1 MMMLHK
7 CYSVLKVSKSGI
19 TKKSLRAAYFKQ
31 SLLYHPDKNKEDGAN
46 EKFHEI
52 NDAYLQ
58 LMTHHGFDQTEENK
72 GIGANYGNSVSYQ
85 ELFHSFFMPIVH
97 SDLFRNIIFK
107 IIEQL
112 RNRCEDKALHLLNRF
127 HGDTYVKIMHILR
140 TYKDV
145 LHIHDDFLAKMA
157 EQANEK
163 RNQMNIIR
171 IFPSIDDLF
180 AQNLYK
186 LKEGAKEYLI
196 PLWHHELLYEDEF
209 ENEFTVYCVPK
220 LANNVCIDEN
230 NDIHVKV
237 LVSMNELWKK
247 EEFQVYLGSQLY
259 TISKDRIN
267 MKEYQKIVLHNAGIP
282 RINTHCVY
290 DVSCIGHIHVHM
302 QKQ

>member
-1 MMMLHK
+1 MKIDK
-7 CYSVLKVSKSGI
+7 CYSVLKVSKVGI

-31 SLLYHPDKNKEDGAN
+31 SLLYHPDKNKEEGAN

-52 NDAYLQ
+52 NDAYMQ
-58 LMTHHGFDQTEENK
+58 LMCHHGFDQTEENTNMDAK
-72 GIGANYGNSVSYQ
+72 CGDRVSYK
-85 ELFHSFFMPIVH
+85 ELFHSFFMPIIQ
-97 SDLFRNIIFK
+97 SDVFRHIIYNIM
-107 IIEQL
+107 EQL
-112 RNRCEDKALHLLNRF
+112 RNRCEDKALHFLGRF

-145 LHIHDDFLAKMA
+145 LHIHDDFLTKMA
-157 EQANEK
+157 EQASEK
-163 RNQMNIIR
+163 QQQRNIIR

-186 LKEGAKEYLI
+186 LKEGSKEYLI

-209 ENEFTVYCVPK
+209 ESEFTVYCVPK

-237 LVSMNELWKK
+237 VVAMDDLWKK
-247 EEFQVYLGSQLY
+247 EDFQVHVGSQLY
-259 TISKDRIN
+259 TIAKERIN
-267 MKEYQKIVLHNAGIP
+267 MKEYQKIILHHAGIP

-290 DVSCIGHIHVHM
+290 DVSSIGHVHIHIH
-302 QKQ
+302 KQ

>member
-1 MMMLHK
+1 MIIDK
-7 CYSVLKVSKSGI
+7 CCSVLKIPKVGI

-31 SLLYHPDKNKEDGAN
+31 SLLYHPDKNKEEGAN

-52 NDAYLQ
+52 NDAYMQ
-58 LMTHHGFDQTEENK
+58 LMTHHGFDQMEENMTM
-72 GIGANYGNSVSYQ
+72 GAKCGNSASYQ
-85 ELFHSFFMPIVH
+85 ELFHSFFMPIIR
-97 SDLFRNIIFK
+97 SDIFRHIIYNVM
-107 IIEQL
+107 EQL
-112 RNRCEDKALHLLNRF
+112 RNHCEDKALHLLGRF

-145 LHIHDDFLAKMA
+145 LHIHDEFLAKMA
-157 EQANEK
+157 EQVNEK
-163 RNQMNIIR
+163 RNQMNVIR

-180 AQNLYK
+180 TQNLYK

-220 LANNVCIDEN
+220 LDNNICIDES

-237 LVSMNELWKK
+237 LVSMDELWKK
-247 EEFQVYLGSQLY
+247 EDFRVYVGSEIY

-267 MKEYQKIVLHNAGIP
+267 MKEYQKIVIYNAGIP
-282 RINTHCVY
+282 RINTQCVY
-290 DVSCIGHIHVHM
+290 DVSSIGHVHIHIH
-302 QKQ
+302 KQ